1 MARRGAMES
10 QEQYLGANREF
21 NINEIGS
28 GVADIAEIER
38 NLDGKLIENELF
50 MNEPVTV
57 MVADTNDEQ
66 DADALVQVSI
76 NGRNQFFVR
85 GVPQTVRRCYVERLA
100 RAKKTSFSQ
109 NLDERQGEEVFNRM
123 KSHNALRYPFTVI
136 EDKNPVGGAWL
147 RAILS
152 ERT

>member
-28 GVADIAEIER
+28 GVADIVEIER

-50 MNEPVTV
+50 MNELVTI

-66 DADALVQVSI
+66 DADVLVQVSI
-76 NGRNQFFVR
+76 NGKNQFFVR
-85 GVPQTVRRCYVERLA
+85 GHPQTVRRCYVERLA
-100 RAKKTSFSQ
+100 RAKKTSFTQ

-152 ERT
+152 ERN